1 MFVSRLRDGGG
12 RVGGTSRWANVGGA
26 DTGDDDVGVS
36 LIEADANGEQHYPC
50 QGQARSGGGG
60 CCQCITGR

>member
-1 MFVSRLRDGGG
+1 
-12 RVGGTSRWANVGGA
+12 VGGTSRWANVGGA
-26 DTGDDDVGVS
+26 DTGDDDVGAS

-60 CCQCITGR
+60 CYRCITGR